1 MHWLSFFIGALVG
14 WLICWLIDYLICR
27 PRRMSAEAL
36 LNASLEQRNEESAE
50 LTAQLSDYEDLQ
62 VRLDAAN
69 AEIGTLQ
76 ARIDGMNEAQ
86 ASLEAANA
94 EIDALKMQLAQT
106 KDVRADLVGWKAK
119 ATQQSLEIE
128 RLNAQ
133 LAAGATAGAAT
144 ASADM
149 GAPEAPEAQPEEPSP
164 FIWRPPGAEAAPS
177 APAAQPA
184 EPDDL
189 TRIEGIG
196 PKISQLLNQDGLYTF
211 AQLAAASVEHLQSI
225 LSAAGSRFRL
235 ADPQTWPEQASF
247 ARDGK
252 WEALQAFQDTLKAG
266 RVV

>member
-1 MHWLSFFIGALVG
+1 MHWLSFLIGALVG
-14 WLICWLIDYLICR
+14 WLICWLIDYVICR

-36 LNASLEQRNEESAE
+36 LTARLEQCDEESAE
-50 LTAQLSDYEDLQ
+50 LRAQLGDCEDLQ
-62 VRLDAAN
+62 LRLDVAN

-76 ARIDGMNEAQ
+76 ARIDEMKEAQ
-86 ASLEAANA
+86 ATLEGATA
-94 EIDALKMQLAQT
+94 EIDALRARLGEM

-128 RLNAQ
+128 RLNAE
-133 LAAGATAGAAT
+133 LAAAGA
-144 ASADM
+144 DV
-149 GAPEAPEAQPEEPSP
+149 GAPEAEIAATAAEAQPVEGPP
-164 FIWRPPGAEAAPS
+164 FIWRPAEVEEAAS
-177 APAAQPA
+177 AAVAQPA

-225 LSAAGSRFRL
+225 LSAAGPRFRL